1 MRGERDV
8 KEIHITI
15 ILATLAAALLQFLAQ
30 PPKAQAGSKLACSCA
45 PATVPS

>member
-15 ILATLAAALLQFLAQ
+15 ILATLAAALLQLLTQ
-30 PPKAQAGSKLACSCA
+30 PPKAQTGPKLACSCA
-45 PATVPS
+45 PASAPS